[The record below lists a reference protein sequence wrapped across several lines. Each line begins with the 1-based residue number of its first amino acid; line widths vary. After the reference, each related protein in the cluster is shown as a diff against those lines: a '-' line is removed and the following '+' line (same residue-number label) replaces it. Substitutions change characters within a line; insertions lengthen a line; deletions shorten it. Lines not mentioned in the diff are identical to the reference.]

1 LTDWA
6 SIWNINEAA
15 LLSKYNDADHT
26 YQTIIHPVKRELQLI
41 YAAKRSLG
49 YNLRIL
55 FATALRLG
63 FGVSWFPQ
71 NVSAVISKTIP
82 KPATL
87 ENTPD
92 AVPRV
97 TSRFKRFLDV
107 FISTLALV
115 LLVPVFVIVG
125 TLILLES
132 GRPVMFSQERI
143 GLKFRT
149 FKIHKFRTMRVREY
163 GPLITVTG
171 DPRVTSVGSIL
182 RAAKL
187 DELPQFWNVLKGDMS
202 LVGPRPEVREYV
214 ERFRSR
220 YERILSIRPGM
231 TDLASIR
238 FRKEEEVLAASP
250 EPLREYFEHILPA
263 KLDLADEY
271 LQTASMSQDLS
282 ILFQTAVAI
291 TKK

>member
-1 LTDWA
+1 
-6 SIWNINEAA
+6 
-15 LLSKYNDADHT
+15 
-26 YQTIIHPVKRELQLI
+26 
-41 YAAKRSLG
+41 
-49 YNLRIL
+49 
-55 FATALRLG
+55 
-63 FGVSWFPQ
+63 
-71 NVSAVISKTIP
+71 
-82 KPATL
+82 
-87 ENTPD
+87 
-92 AVPRV
+92 
-97 TSRFKRFLDV
+97 
-107 FISTLALV
+107 
-115 LLVPVFVIVG
+115 
-125 TLILLES
+125 
-132 GRPVMFSQERI
+132 
-143 GLKFRT
+143 
-149 FKIHKFRTMRVREY
+149 MRVREY